1 MKPITKKSL
10 IGALI
15 AALTAFIAFFA
26 SCSGY
31 RSVSLSIDK
40 ADKVNVAVKDSINTV
55 SPF

>member
-1 MKPITKKSL
+1 MKPITKKTL
-10 IGALI
+10 IGAAI
-15 AALTAFIAFFA
+15 AAITAFVAFFA